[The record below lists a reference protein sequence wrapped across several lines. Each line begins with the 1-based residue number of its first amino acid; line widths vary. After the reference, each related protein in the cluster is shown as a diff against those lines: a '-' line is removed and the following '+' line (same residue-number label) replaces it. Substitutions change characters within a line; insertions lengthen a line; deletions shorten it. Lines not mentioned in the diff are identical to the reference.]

1 MPQNGNVTI
10 KDGASTPVDHT
21 LQPAGINSQTGSASF
36 VERVDGVLIGE
47 LALDVII
54 RPVTKGQPTRKA
66 TVLLHQPKRVTDDQG
81 NVTVAHENLGKAE
94 FTYSALS
101 TSAER
106 KNLRVLLANAILN
119 TGVAQAI
126 DNNETYW

>member
-1 MPQNGNVTI
+1 MPQASSITI

-21 LQPAGINSQTGSASF
+21 LQPAGINSQTGTASF
-36 VERVDGVLIGE
+36 VERVDGILIGE
-47 LALDVII
+47 LGVDVII

-81 NVTVAHENLGKAE
+81 NVSVTYENLGKAE
-94 FTYSALS
+94 FTYSAIS

-106 KNLRVLLANAILN
+106 KNLRVLLANAILS